1 VNRLLGGA
9 ALLLTMLAA
18 VPARGQEPLVVGSV
32 RDQRGVPVVGAVV
45 SGQSPAG
52 VATATTDAAGTFA
65 LHGSGIV
72 AVTVRCRY
80 CLAIRVPVTPEQPV
94 VAIVRRFAA
103 LVDDAP
109 SPADLQN
116 LPYAHVESAI
126 ALRPFTLLAQTT
138 AAYPG
143 PSLSDRGLSASGS
156 LLIDNGTPNYDI
168 VSGAS
173 PYQAIPA
180 YYQQSATLRD
190 ASNAYLYGNQAAGG
204 IVALEPFLNGSSQQ
218 VATIGSDLIAR
229 LQAGSDTQAIA
240 AGTFSNNDE
249 SRQRTDIDGTWPIGG
264 DQSISF
270 AGGTQQGRDFE
281 TPGAFFANSFS
292 FAGATFNAP
301 RALNLTL
308 SAVTDRGNYAQS
320 EDEYPISEAWSD
332 SDLSAGIHTTGAI
345 AGFANVGVRS
355 SSGFYD
361 PQALPDGLP
370 RLAATLVQTRA
381 DAGFEASGTD
391 YDVTAG
397 VGTFWIDYAGGSL
410 GVSQPA
416 RTAVTVPSLNAQL
429 FPNGKWSLNLQ
440 GSGSF
445 TLPTFVEQYLYTGNA
460 PVPVADERN
469 TLAAGELTYTD
480 DARLR
485 VALEGASQSTNGA
498 WSGTVSSAGL
508 SAIWQ
513 VAPDIAVRAWTMHVS
528 DTVPLYGG
536 GQPYNGNAPTV
547 AALWLT
553 YDTPS
558 ALRVDLIYRRDL
570 LDALP
575 FYHIDGAISGP
586 IANGLRWYAGAEDRM
601 QRTFVDVGIRFIGR

>member
-1 VNRLLGGA
+1 MNRLLGGA

-143 PSLSDRGLSASGS
+143 SSLSDRGLSASGS

-190 ASNAYLYGNQAAGG
+190 ASNAYLYGDQAAGG

-229 LQAGSDTQAIA
+229 LQAGSDTPAIA
-240 AGTFSNNDE
+240 VWNLQQ
-249 SRQRTDIDGTWPIGG
+249 QR
-264 DQSISF
+264 
-270 AGGTQQGRDFE
+270 R
-281 TPGAFFANSFS
+281 
-292 FAGATFNAP
+292 
-301 RALNLTL
+301 
-308 SAVTDRGNYAQS
+308 
-320 EDEYPISEAWSD
+320 
-332 SDLSAGIHTTGAI
+332 
-345 AGFANVGVRS
+345 
-355 SSGFYD
+355 
-361 PQALPDGLP
+361 
-370 RLAATLVQTRA
+370 
-381 DAGFEASGTD
+381 
-391 YDVTAG
+391 VTA
-397 VGTFWIDYAGGSL
+397 
-410 GVSQPA
+410 
-416 RTAVTVPSLNAQL
+416 
-429 FPNGKWSLNLQ
+429 
-440 GSGSF
+440 
-445 TLPTFVEQYLYTGNA
+445 
-460 PVPVADERN
+460 
-469 TLAAGELTYTD
+469 TY
-480 DARLR
+480 
-485 VALEGASQSTNGA
+485 
-498 WSGTVSSAGL
+498 
-508 SAIWQ
+508 
-513 VAPDIAVRAWTMHVS
+513 
-528 DTVPLYGG
+528 
-536 GQPYNGNAPTV
+536 
-547 AALWLT
+547 
-553 YDTPS
+553 
-558 ALRVDLIYRRDL
+558 
-570 LDALP
+570 
-575 FYHIDGAISGP
+575 
-586 IANGLRWYAGAEDRM
+586 
-601 QRTFVDVGIRFIGR
+601 